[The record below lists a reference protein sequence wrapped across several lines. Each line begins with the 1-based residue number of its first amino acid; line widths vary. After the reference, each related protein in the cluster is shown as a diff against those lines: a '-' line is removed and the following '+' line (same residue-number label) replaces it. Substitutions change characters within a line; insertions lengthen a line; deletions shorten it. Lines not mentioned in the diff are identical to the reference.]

1 MAQVSSLNEEEL
13 ADLRE
18 RMGVFIKQAKADRN
32 MDMMFFMLTN
42 IVTESTDLIYE
53 GQGAEQLV
61 IKAFHLEN
69 DGASEEQNWITL
81 PGVVSRKKQLVPALV
96 LAEQE

>member
-1 MAQVSSLNEEEL
+1 M
-13 ADLRE
+13 
-18 RMGVFIKQAKADRN
+18 
-32 MDMMFFMLTN
+32 
-42 IVTESTDLIYE
+42 
-53 GQGAEQLV
+53 V